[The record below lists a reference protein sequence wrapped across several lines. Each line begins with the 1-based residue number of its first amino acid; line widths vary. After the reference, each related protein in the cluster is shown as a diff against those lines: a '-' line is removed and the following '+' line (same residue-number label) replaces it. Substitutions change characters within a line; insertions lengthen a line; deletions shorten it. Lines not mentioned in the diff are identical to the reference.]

1 MMNEHSLNLLEY
13 DKLLEA
19 VAGQAQSAAG
29 SGLIRGLRPLNDLER
44 IERRRALWRDMI
56 ALRNQ
61 PLDFPS
67 LQVEEIGE
75 TLRQAAPQGAVVD
88 GPQLVG
94 VLRVLETMHAVQECV
109 SGKEY
114 QAFAALQHLC
124 GELDDAPELSQRLQ
138 RSLDADGSVLDSAS
152 ETLRALRRQL
162 GLLETRI
169 QRHLETMVK
178 TGSDETLQERFV
190 TVRDGRFVIP
200 VRREARRNLPGI
212 VHDMSNTGQTLF
224 IEPMETHELGNELAQ
239 TRLDERAE
247 VIRIL
252 GELSEGVRRHLMAI
266 REGCR
271 ILAELDG
278 AVAIAR
284 WAAFNN
290 CEMPVFGKCLKLENA
305 RHPLLQMQFRAEGK
319 GRRVVPLDLEVPRGI
334 RCIAIT
340 GSNTGGK
347 TVVLRTVGLLCAMAQ
362 SGLPVSAGPGSIFPI
377 YDNVFADIGDEQSI
391 QANLSTFSAH
401 VRNIS
406 GILQECRRCR
416 SLVLLDEIGGGT
428 DPVEGG
434 AIACGIIGTLAGL
447 NAFSLITTHLA
458 LVKNYV
464 HSRGDMLNASVR
476 FNVKTLEPE
485 YVLDVGRPGASHA
498 MLIAKRLGMPREVL
512 ELSQQMLTQ
521 DQVKLEEVLSR
532 MEQDQHRLA
541 AHANR
546 MAAKESE
553 LTSKRDALK
562 AELEELRAQRRQLLM
577 EAHRQADAL
586 VDNTRRDMENLLRG
600 IREAAPKANGVLE
613 SERAAKEA
621 EAARAALAEK
631 KRRLREG
638 MRMHG
643 EKKVAPLK
651 ADEIR
656 VGLRVWVEK
665 MKSHG
670 VIDEIF
676 DGGGKVTVSING
688 LAVSMKTADLERN
701 RDGRDVEVQEPRFRM
716 SVPRVIGATSSEIN
730 LVGMRVDDALD
741 SLGAFLDRSAMARM
755 PEVRII
761 HGFGSGALRNAVQEF
776 LAKNPLVADFHIGRD
791 GKEPGGGGCTIVH
804 FS

>member
-1 MMNEHSLNLLEY
+1 MNEHSIRLLEF

-19 VAGQAQSAAG
+19 VTRQAQSEAG
-29 SGLIRGLRPLNDLER
+29 ARLVRELRPLNDVER
-44 IERRRALWRDMI
+44 IERRRTLYCDMI

-67 LQVEEIGE
+67 LQVEDIGE

-88 GPQLVG
+88 GVQLVG
-94 VLRVLETMHAVQECV
+94 VLRVLETMHNVRVCV

-114 QAFAALQHLC
+114 QAFVELQRLC
-124 GELDDAPELSQRLQ
+124 KDLDDAPELRQRLQ

-152 ETLRALRRQL
+152 ENLRALRRQL

-169 QRHLETMVK
+169 QRHLESMVK
-178 TGSDETLQERFV
+178 SGADDTLQERFV
-190 TVRDGRFVIP
+190 TVRDGRYVIP
-200 VRREARRNLPGI
+200 IKRDARRNMPGI
-212 VHDMSNTGQTLF
+212 VHDMSNSGQTLF

-252 GELSEGVRRHLMAI
+252 GELSEGVRRHLLSI
-266 REGCR
+266 REGCG
-271 ILAELDG
+271 ILAALD
-278 AVAIAR
+278 AACAIAR
-284 WAAFNN
+284 WGGINN
-290 CEMPVFGKCLKLENA
+290 CEMPVFGKCMKLENA
-305 RHPLLQMQFRAEGK
+305 RHPLLQMQFREENR
-319 GRRVVPLDLEVPRGI
+319 GRKVVPLDLEVPRGV

-347 TVVLRTVGLLCAMAQ
+347 TVVLRTVGLLCLMAQ
-362 SGLPVSAGPGSIFPI
+362 SGLPVPAGPGSIFPI

-401 VRNIS
+401 VKNIS
-406 GILQECRRCR
+406 DILQECRRCR

-434 AIACGIIGTLAGL
+434 AIACGIIGTLADM

-476 FNVKTLEPE
+476 FNVKSLAPE
-485 YVLDVGRPGASHA
+485 YILDVGRPGASHA
-498 MLIAKRLGMPREVL
+498 MLIAKRLGMPKEVL
-512 ELSQQMLTQ
+512 ELSQQMLSQ

-546 MAAKESE
+546 MAAKENE

-562 AELEELRAQRRQLLM
+562 NELEELRAQRRQLLM
-577 EAHRQADAL
+577 AAHQQADAL
-586 VDNTRRDMENLLRG
+586 VDNTRREMENLLRS
-600 IREAAPKANGVLE
+600 IREAAPKATGVIE

-621 EAARAALAEK
+621 EAARAAIADR
-631 KRRLREG
+631 KRRLQEG
-638 MRMHG
+638 MRMHA

-651 ADEIR
+651 PEEIR
-656 VGLRVWVEK
+656 VGLRVWVGK
-665 MKSHG
+665 MNAHG
-670 VIDEIF
+670 VVESIF
-676 DGGGKVTVSING
+676 ANGSKVTVRING
-688 LAVSMKTADLERN
+688 LAVTMKRDELERN
-701 RDGRDVEVQEPRFRM
+701 RDGKDREVVEPQFRL
-716 SVPRVIGATSSEIN
+716 SVPRVIGATPSEIN
-730 LVGMRVDDALD
+730 LVGMRVEEALDAL
-741 SLGAFLDRSAMARM
+741 AAYLDRSAMARM

-761 HGFGSGALRNAVQEF
+761 HGFGSGALRNAIQEW
-776 LAKNPLVADFHIGRD
+776 LSKNPLVADFHIGRD